1 MAPHQQYPGVPHLGF
16 DQISKLNYKEQ
27 SIWMLNGFWNELASE
42 GDTIWRW
49 TKLFAELD
57 NHAAVP
63 RGANGSELD
72 QVLAAKFL
80 ERTEQTLTAKERKA
94 ALREIDVNNDGKMAL
109 VEYLL
114 FRFGMSVE
122 QVANAKQGHAQEL
135 AACQAIIDQAMAMLP
150 EVQANLAAQRAAQV
164 EHTAAL
170 AAVRE
175 AKVSAAAALTAQSC
189 AEAELRTAL
198 ESASAARA
206 ELAEAVAALEAQEQA
221 LLDEMC
227 RLRAI
232 VADSA
237 AGVVSR
243 GRAANNLNGLEN
255 EDPLPLRKAKITAEA
270 ALRKLQKREDVAAK
284 RADEAAEQ
292 TVKCEAKVAELAERE
307 AEGVRK
313 AADLAAAVAELEQS
327 YAELSAKMEEA
338 RAAIEELKLQKC
350 GLGAVW
356 WMERELF
363 EADESLPR
371 SRQKYDH
378 SKPLVFDAASAGT
391 MLAGLPE
398 VESSTDG
405 AAVVMQLD
413 GATST
418 STSTSTSTCAA
429 TAPTAAA
436 AAAAAIIARSC
447 VTINVGDAGS
457 EHGMLGFKMSP
468 SAKGSSNGSPTVKA
482 IGADGPADGKLAVGD
497 TIVEINGVA
506 TAGLDPL
513 AIGDL
518 LHGTP
523 ASSITFTIVSS
534 TGGSEVV
541 EANEAAAAA
550 TVQPKVSAQN
560 IELMASAIS
569 G

>member
-1 MAPHQQYPGVPHLGF
+1 
-16 DQISKLNYKEQ
+16 
-27 SIWMLNGFWNELASE
+27 MLNGFWNELASE

-221 LLDEMC
+221 LLDEMA

-418 STSTSTSTCAA
+418 STSTSTSISTGAA
-429 TAPTAAA
+429 TAAA
-436 AAAAAIIARSC
+436 AAISARSS

-550 TVQPKVSAQN
+550 AVQPKVSAQN